1 MNDAKIRKR
10 KELQKEL
17 NADTNGDGNGALLS
31 VLLETVEEA
40 VTVVDA
46 QGTVRYWNSAAQGLY
61 KIRADEII
69 GKSIFDIPWK
79 SLMIQRVLQDGVPI
93 RHVYHEPRPNVHVL
107 INTSPI
113 LQDGRVVGAISTEQD
128 VSHIVRLGH
137 GLMQSSSS
145 SGHGT
150 SDIYGGVDGT
160 DPWSAIWGHSELL
173 KAAIDTASR
182 VAVTDVTVLITGESG
197 VGKELFAHAIHQVS
211 HRAGG
216 PFIAINCGAIPAPLF
231 ESELFGYEAGAFTGA
246 DRKGKRGKLDL
257 AKGGTLFLDE
267 VGELSLDMQ
276 VKLLRVLEEGSF
288 YPVGGVRPVGT
299 DVRIIAATNQDLQG
313 LVADSSFRKD
323 LFYRLNVVNI
333 HIPPL
338 RRRVED
344 IPLLVQ
350 RYLQE
355 FAMKYDRLLPEVEP
369 EVMLALMRYA
379 WPGNVRQLRNTV
391 QRLVILSHSGQARV
405 EHLPEDMRRDL
416 QGQMT
421 DSTKMDGSYNGT
433 TGIAGNGETMKSAV
447 SGVPGVGP
455 LSSDVFRPCGGE
467 QAAGSTSMTSLPWQP
482 GNVKSVQP
490 EQVRAALER
499 TYGNKAAAAKV
510 LGISRGTLYNYLR
523 RYGWVDQQR

>member
-1 MNDAKIRKR
+1 MGETLDSPWRWTMAR
-10 KELQKEL
+10 Q
-17 NADTNGDGNGALLS
+17 DPLLT

-46 QGTVRYWNSAAQGLY
+46 QGMVRYWNLAAQRLY
-61 KIRADEII
+61 KIQPQEIV
-69 GKSIFDIPWK
+69 GKSIYDFPWK
-79 SLMIQRVLQDGVPI
+79 SLMIQQVLQDGVPV

-113 LQDGRVVGAISTEQD
+113 LNDGKVVGAISTEQD
-128 VSHIVRLGH
+128 VSHIVQLGH
-137 GLMQSSSS
+137 GLMQSSSVA
-145 SGHGT
+145 GHAGL
-150 SDIYGGVDGT
+150 DAHGGGDVP
-160 DPWSAIWGHSELL
+160 DPWSAIWGHSETLQ
-173 KAAIDTASR
+173 AAMGTAER
-182 VAVTDVTVLITGESG
+182 VAVTDATVLITGESG

-211 HRAGG
+211 PRARG

-246 DRKGKRGKLDL
+246 DRKGKQGKLDL

-267 VGELSLDMQ
+267 VGELSADMQ

-288 YPVGGVRPVGT
+288 YPVGGLRLVAT
-299 DVRIIAATNQDLQG
+299 DVRIIAATNQDLKG
-313 LVADSSFRKD
+313 LVTDNAFRKD
-323 LFYRLNVVNI
+323 LFYRLNVVNL

-355 FAMKYDRLLPEVEP
+355 FAMKYDRLLPEIDP
-369 EVMLALMRYA
+369 QVMLVLMRYD

-405 EHLPEDMRRDL
+405 EHLPDDMRQVLSLD
-416 QGQMT
+416 GVEPAPAET
-421 DSTKMDGSYNGT
+421 AGPADNPGSTTLAGSVREVNGT
-433 TGIAGNGETMKSAV
+433 YGAGVEVAARSARMATD
-447 SGVPGVGP
+447 PP
-455 LSSDVFRPCGGE
+455 
-467 QAAGSTSMTSLPWQP
+467 MWQP
-482 GNVKSVQP
+482 GNVRSVSLQ
-490 EQVRAALER
+490 QVQAALER

-510 LGISRGTLYNYLR
+510 LGISRGTLYNYLH
-523 RYGWVDQQR
+523 RYQLKDWDS